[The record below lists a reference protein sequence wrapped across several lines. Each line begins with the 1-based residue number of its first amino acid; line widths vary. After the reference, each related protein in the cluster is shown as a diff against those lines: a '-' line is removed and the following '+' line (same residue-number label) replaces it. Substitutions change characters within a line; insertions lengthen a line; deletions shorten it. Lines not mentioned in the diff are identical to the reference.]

1 MTVAH
6 RIRKWI
12 SIRGT
17 KVDIKLHMCLNSV
30 LITKS
35 GTSKEVL
42 DVLIEAVRGR
52 GSLNPM
58 EAAKRTKI
66 SHEKLLT
73 ETGLDKGSVLKVISS
88 DDRVINIEQNRVQP

>member
-17 KVDIKLHMCLNSV
+17 KVDIKLHRSLNGV
-30 LITKS
+30 IITKS
-35 GTSKEVL
+35 GTSKKVL

-52 GSLNPM
+52 GSVNTM

-73 ETGLDKGSVLKVISS
+73 ETGLDKGSILRVVSS
-88 DDRVINIEQNRVQP
+88 DDHVINIEQNRVQP